1 VSSIRLAGVEKRY
14 GPTLASK
21 IDALEIADGEVVSF
35 LGPSGC
41 GKTTALRI
49 IAGLTRQDRGEVYI
63 GDRRVTDLPP
73 EQRNTAMVFQN
84 YALFPHMTVFEN
96 IAFGLRVR
104 RRPAAEI
111 RARVA
116 STLELVRLSGLEGR
130 YPRELSGGQQQ
141 RIALARAVATNPD
154 VLLFDEPLSNLDAKL
169 REHMR
174 FELRNFLRTI
184 KITAVY
190 VTHDQAEALV
200 LSDKIAVMERGAIVQ
215 LDTPHRVYRNPA
227 SRFVADFMGLTR
239 FIEAVVVGPG
249 QAAGTLQVEAAGG
262 LRLEGRGRDLAPGR
276 SVVVCVRPEHL
287 EFRTPGQAPDVN
299 VFDGV
304 IQEVADFGEY
314 IDYHVQ
320 VGPWT
325 LRARSLTSRRPWRQ
339 GDRVGVWLDAEG
351 CVIVGQ

>member
-1 VSSIRLAGVEKRY
+1 MSRIRLVDIEKRY
-14 GPTLASK
+14 GATLASH
-21 IDALEIADGEVVSF
+21 IDRLDIADGEVVSF

-49 IAGLTRQDRGEVYI
+49 IAGLTRQDRGDVYI
-63 GDRRVTDLPP
+63 GERRVTDLPP

-104 RRPAAEI
+104 RLARNEI
-111 RARVA
+111 ASRVA
-116 STLELVRLSGLEGR
+116 SALELIKLTGLESR

-141 RIALARAVATNPD
+141 RIALARAVVTGPE

-174 FELRNFLRTI
+174 FELRNFLRAI

-200 LSDKIAVMERGAIVQ
+200 LSDKIAVMEKGSIVQ
-215 LDTPHRVYRNPA
+215 LDAPHRVYRAPA

-239 FIEAVVVGPG
+239 FIEAVVIGPG
-249 QAAGTLQVEAAGG
+249 GTPGALRVEAAGG
-262 LRLEGRGRDLAPGR
+262 VRIEGRGAGLAPGQK
-276 SVVVCVRPEHL
+276 VVVCVRPEHIEL
-287 EFRTPGQAPDVN
+287 GPPAARQGAN
-299 VFDGV
+299 VFEGT
-304 IQEVADFGEY
+304 IEEVTDFGEY
-314 IDYHVQ
+314 IDYHVR
-320 VGPWT
+320 VGEWT
-325 LRARSLTSRRPWRQ
+325 LRAKSLTSRRPWQ
-339 GDRVGVWLDAEG
+339 PGDRVEVWLDPDG
-351 CVIVGQ
+351 CVVVAE